1 MIPDKAFYVDPKNV
15 NDSTFFL
22 NKEESHHITKVFR
35 LVPGSKISLLNGV
48 GLGYHATIV
57 SIHEGIVSGTIENK
71 IESFGENKIHINIA
85 PSIIKRD
92 RFESLLEKVT
102 ELGVK
107 EIYPLITDRCIK
119 NTINIARCGK
129 ILMSAS
135 KQCQRSHFPT
145 IHEPI
150 DMATWLNKFEGQCFV
165 GFKDVTVQ
173 LSQLNIEKEK
183 VINIMIGP
191 EGDFSPNEVEKIK
204 EKGVGFYTLGN
215 RRLRSETAAQSSLS
229 ILNEL
234 MK

>member
-35 LVPGSKISLLNGV
+35 LVPGSKISLLNGI

-107 EIYPLITDRCIK
+107 EIYPLITGIQLVSYCLETSSPSLCFFLSVLK
-119 NTINIARCGK
+119 
-129 ILMSAS
+129 SAS
-135 KQCQRSHFPT
+135 
-145 IHEPI
+145 
-150 DMATWLNKFEGQCFV
+150 
-165 GFKDVTVQ
+165 
-173 LSQLNIEKEK
+173 
-183 VINIMIGP
+183 
-191 EGDFSPNEVEKIK
+191 
-204 EKGVGFYTLGN
+204 
-215 RRLRSETAAQSSLS
+215 SS
-229 ILNEL
+229 
-234 MK
+234 